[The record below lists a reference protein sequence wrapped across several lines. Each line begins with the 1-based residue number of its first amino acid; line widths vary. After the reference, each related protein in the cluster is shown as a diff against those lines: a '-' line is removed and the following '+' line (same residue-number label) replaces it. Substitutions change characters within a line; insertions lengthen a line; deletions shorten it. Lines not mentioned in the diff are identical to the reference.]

1 MSSRSRDGLSLQL
14 FWAAAPV
21 FERILLAYDGSLE
34 GAVALREGALLAK
47 RCGARV
53 FILSVIPDSAG
64 VNMAGSVHGG
74 VFAHQMTTYEELLQR
89 GIARL
94 KQLGFE
100 PAGKLV
106 KGDPAREI
114 GKYAKEVR
122 ADLVVVGHRRKSM
135 IDRWWSGSSGAYI
148 SDFLQCSLLIARNA
162 VSDEAFEAELRAAE
176 ALAGKESV

>member
-1 MSSRSRDGLSLQL
+1 MFR
-14 FWAAAPV
+14 
-21 FERILLAYDGSLE
+21 RILLAYDGSLE

-47 RCGARV
+47 RCGAKV

-64 VNMAGSVHGG
+64 VHMAASVHGG
-74 VFAHQMTTYEELLQR
+74 VIAHQMSTYEELLQR

-135 IDRWWSGSSGAYI
+135 LDRWWSGGSGAYI
-148 SDFLQCSLLIARNA
+148 SDYLHCSLLIARNA
-162 VSDEAFEAELRAAE
+162 ISDEAFEAELRAAG
-176 ALAGKESV
+176 ASVAKDPASSSDA